1 MKTLSIICLALIAS
15 VSAWA
20 QNAVGNSRVN
30 TDFGKYKNF
39 TWAQSDVTAV
49 GPDGYDIYYYE
60 FEGVPKHERNQK
72 VTKEQK
78 KAKNKSAKAVKQQ
91 YIYSYSVIIPA
102 KDESV
107 NAVLRDAISNE
118 LEGRGYAE
126 ASASGDLIVSYN
138 VLEKKAT
145 IHGYNNDDPV
155 VAGGQQIR
163 QPSDTATFILE
174 PGSLIISL
182 IDAKSSQ
189 MVWTGFTRNMNE
201 NDAFIT
207 DEVKIKQAVH
217 SIFEQFNYSADKAR
231 RN

>member
-60 FEGVPKHERNQK
+60 FEGAPKN
-72 VTKEQK
+72 K
-78 KAKNKSAKAVKQQ
+78 KLNKKSAKAVRKQ
-91 YIYSYSVIIPA
+91 YAYSYAVIIPA

-126 ASASGDLIVSYN
+126 AAASGDLIVSYH
-138 VLEKKAT
+138 VLERKAT

-189 MVWTGFTRNMNE
+189 MVWNGFTRNMNE
-201 NDAFIT
+201 NEGFIT
-207 DEVKIKQAVH
+207 DEVKLKQAVH